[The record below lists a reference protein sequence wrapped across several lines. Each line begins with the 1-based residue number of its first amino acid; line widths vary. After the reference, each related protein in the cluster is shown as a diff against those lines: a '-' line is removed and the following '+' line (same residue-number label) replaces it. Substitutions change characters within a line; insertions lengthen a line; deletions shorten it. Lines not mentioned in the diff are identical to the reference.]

1 MSGEPKEVVKMREAL
16 AKLAATAKSEEDRAR
31 FERDMKTFEV
41 MFKRYLEIVKT
52 PGGEYVDWDSVKSP
66 APEMIKPLEGLPQP
80 APEEV
85 KALLGKLAVVKLNG
99 GLGTTMGCTGPKSLV
114 EAHHGKT
121 FLDLIVEQLQ
131 ELNRAHGVDVPL
143 VLLCSFNTYRETCAV
158 LPKYAKSG
166 VRVLTYQQSTHPRFD
181 AATLL
186 PVAEE
191 LYARDDQWYPPG
203 HVEVFPYLVSS
214 GVYDTLAKEGKEY
227 IFVSNVDNLGA
238 LVDLAILKHVHEQQL
253 DFAVEV
259 TPKTLLDVKGGTL
272 IDQHG
277 QLRLL
282 EIAQV
287 PREHIPDFESL
298 RKFSI
303 FNTNNMWARM
313 SAIKGVVDSGRI
325 YTDLD
330 LIVNRKPY
338 GRGQTVV
345 QLEIASA
352 ASISFF
358 PRSVGICVPRSRF
371 LPVKGTSDLFLL
383 QSNLFD
389 FVAGAARQNPARL
402 QACGTMALPRARFS
416 AEFRAVKDYLA
427 RFPQGV
433 PDIVGLEDLVVS
445 GDVTFGKGVVLR
457 GHVVIVAPPGSKI
470 AIPPG
475 AVLENKLVQ
484 GNLIMG
490 DI

>member
-1 MSGEPKEVVKMREAL
+1 MEPQELVKMHAAL
-16 AKLAATAKSEEDRAR
+16 EKLAATAKNEEDRAR
-31 FERDMKTFEV
+31 FCRDMKTFETV
-41 MFKRYLEIVKT
+41 FKRYLDIVKT
-52 PGGEYVDWDSVKSP
+52 PGGEYVSWDTVKTPSP
-66 APEMIKPLEGLPQP
+66 GMIQDMASLPQP
-80 APEEV
+80 APESV
-85 KALLGKLAVVKLNG
+85 KELLGKLAVVKLNG

-131 ELNRAHGVDVPL
+131 ELNRTYGVDVPL
-143 VLLCSFNTYRETCAV
+143 VLLCSFNTYHDTLKV
-158 LPKYAKSG
+158 LPKFAKSG
-166 VRVLTYQQSTHPRFD
+166 VRVFTYLQSTHPRFD
-181 AATLL
+181 AETLL
-186 PVAEE
+186 PVAEK
-191 LYARDDQWYPPG
+191 LYERDDEWYPPG
-203 HVEVFPYLVSS
+203 HVEVFPFLVSS

-238 LVDLAILKHVHEQQL
+238 LVDLSILNYVHSQKL

-259 TPKTLLDVKGGTL
+259 TPKTILDVKGGTL
-272 IDQHG
+272 IDQNG

-298 RKFSI
+298 RTFSI

-313 SAIKGVVDSGRI
+313 SAMKEIVDSGRI

-338 GRGQTVV
+338 GKGRTVV

-358 PRSVGICVPRSRF
+358 KRSAGICVPRTRF
-371 LPVKGTSDLFLL
+371 LPVKGTSDLFLV
-383 QSNLFD
+383 QSDLFE
-389 FVAGAARQNPARL
+389 FVNGGAQRNPARQ
-402 QACGTMALPRARFS
+402 QACGTMALPRARFGP
-416 AEFRAVKDYLA
+416 EFKTVKDYLA

-433 PDIVGLEDLVVS
+433 PSIVGLEDLVVS

-470 AIPPG
+470 AIPSG
-475 AVLENKLVQ
+475 AILENKLVQ
-484 GNLIMG
+484 GNLILN

>member
-1 MSGEPKEVVKMREAL
+1 MDSKEVSEMHVAIE
-16 AKLAATAKSEEDRAR
+16 KLAATAKNEEDRAR
-31 FERDMKTFEV
+31 FQRDMKTFDV
-41 MFKRYLEIVKT
+41 MFKRYLEIVKK
-52 PGGEYVDWDSVKSP
+52 PGGEYISWDTVKSP
-66 APEMIKPLEGLPQP
+66 SSEMIVDMATLPKPS
-80 APEEV
+80 PECFKE
-85 KALLGKLAVVKLNG
+85 LLGKLAVVKLNG
-99 GLGTTMGCTGPKSLV
+99 GLGTTMGCTGPKSMV
-114 EAHHGKT
+114 EAHDGKT
-121 FLDLIVEQLQ
+121 FLDLIVEQLK
-131 ELNRAHGVDVPL
+131 EVNRVYEVDVPL
-143 VLLCSFNTYRETCAV
+143 VLLCSFNTYWETLKI

-166 VRVLTYQQSTHPRFD
+166 VRVFTYLQSTHPRFD
-181 AATLL
+181 EATLL
-186 PVAEE
+186 PVAEK
-191 LYARDDQWYPPG
+191 LYVSDDEWYPPG

-214 GVYDTLAKEGKEY
+214 GVYDILAKEGKEY

-238 LVDLAILKHVHEQQL
+238 IVDLSILNYIHSQKL

-259 TPKTLLDVKGGTL
+259 TPKTMLDVKGGTL
-272 IDQHG
+272 IDQNG

-287 PREHIPDFESL
+287 PREHIPDFESI

-303 FNTNNMWARM
+303 FNTNNMWVRM
-313 SAIKGVVDSGRI
+313 QAMKEIVDSGRI

-330 LIVNRKPY
+330 IIVNRKPY
-338 GRGQTVV
+338 KGRTVV

-358 PRSVGICVPRSRF
+358 KRAAGICVPRTRF

-383 QSNLFD
+383 QSNLFK
-389 FVAGAARQNPARL
+389 FMNGTATQNPDRM
-402 QACGTMALPRARFS
+402 QACGTMTLPRARFGP
-416 AEFRAVKDYLA
+416 EFKFVKDFLA

-433 PDIVGLEDLVVS
+433 PDIVGLEDLVVN

-470 AIPPG
+470 QIPSG
-475 AVLENKLVQ
+475 TILENKLVQ
-484 GNLIMG
+484 GSLILS